1 MQGEDKGMEQSHK
14 RLAVVTG
21 ASEGIGAAIALELAE
36 RGFGLILNARNEEKL
51 SKKAEE
57 LRKKGIACSYASG
70 DIGRPETAERIF
82 AMAEELLMPDQELV
96 LVNNAGISHIGL
108 IQDMTDEEWQK
119 IISVNLSSVFYTCR
133 KAIPLMLRNKKGHIV
148 NLSSVW
154 GSAGASME
162 AAYSASKGGVEAF
175 TKALAKELAPSG
187 IAVNA
192 ISPGVI
198 DTRMNACFSDE
209 EREELRQEIPAGRFG
224 DAAEA
229 ARLCAFLCECDSYIT
244 GQIIGVD
251 GGWI

>member
-1 MQGEDKGMEQSHK
+1 MEQGHK
-14 RLAVVTG
+14 GLAVVTG
-21 ASEGIGAAIALELAE
+21 ASDGIGAAIASELGK
-36 RGFGLILNARNEEKL
+36 RGFDLIINARNGEKL
-51 SKKAEE
+51 SEKAEE
-57 LRKKGIACSYASG
+57 LNGAGICCCHVTG

-82 AMAEELLMPDQELV
+82 SRAEELLMPERELV

-108 IQDMTDEEWQK
+108 IQDMTDEEWQE

-148 NLSSVW
+148 NVSSVW

-162 AAYSASKGGVEAF
+162 AAYSASKGGVDAF
-175 TKALAKELAPSG
+175 TRALAKELAPSG

-209 EREELRQEIPAGRFG
+209 EREALRQEIPAGRFG
-224 DAAEA
+224 DTAEA